1 MQLWV
6 CVAMG
11 LAATIEDLWR
21 RRISNWT
28 ILAGFAA
35 GLVAQVSSWGWRS
48 GGLAWLEGAAVG
60 FAVFLVFFLAGGM
73 GGGDIK
79 LMAALGSCVGP
90 RQILWAAL
98 WTAFVGALEACGY
111 LCWDWMRHRRRP
123 RPVAPGADAEPS
135 IPYAPAI
142 FAGVLLS
149 FLSS

>member
-1 MQLWV
+1 VQLGV
-6 CVAMG
+6 CVAVG

-28 ILAGFAA
+28 VLAGFAG

-48 GGLAWLEGAAVG
+48 GGLGWLAGAAVG

-79 LMAALGSCVGP
+79 LLAALGSCVGP
-90 RQILWAAL
+90 KQLLWAAL
-98 WTAFVGALEACGY
+98 WTAFLGALEACGY
-111 LCWDWMRHRRRP
+111 LCWDWRRRRRAGP
-123 RPVAPGADAEPS
+123 AVPGDGGEPS